1 MRKKKKMQVENGRL
15 LDFLQIILY
24 SFVKPSDR
32 MMWNGKSPRVLIQA
46 PLNFLRLQFSNCN
59 Y

>member
-1 MRKKKKMQVENGRL
+1 MRKKKKMQVENERL

-24 SFVKPSDR
+24 SFVKARGR
-32 MMWNGKSPRVLIQA
+32 MMFYGKSLRVLFQA
-46 PLNFLRLQFSNCN
+46 PLNFLRLQYSNSN